1 MSNVL
6 SMYNSKYTHLRT
18 NAVNERMKWRKELR
32 NSLAIDLNT
41 LPQSALSDKIAELVE
56 LMDKREWEESRNR
69 CNPFTSLQCHGK
81 EKQI

>member
-32 NSLAIDLNT
+32 NSLALDR
-41 LPQSALSDKIAELVE
+41 D
-56 LMDKREWEESRNR
+56 WETGYSI
-69 CNPFTSLQCHGK
+69 L
-81 EKQI
+81 